1 MWIFKYLACLVHNHY
16 FVDVN
21 CEDLHRRYCYQLCLR
36 CGKVEAQEAVKES
49 ILVGGGERLWER
61 TENRHP

>member
-21 CEDLHRRYCYQLCLR
+21 WEDLHRRYSYQLCLR
-36 CGKVEAQEAVKES
+36 CGKVEAQEAVKEG
-49 ILVGGGERLWER
+49 IVVGGDIL
-61 TENRHP
+61 